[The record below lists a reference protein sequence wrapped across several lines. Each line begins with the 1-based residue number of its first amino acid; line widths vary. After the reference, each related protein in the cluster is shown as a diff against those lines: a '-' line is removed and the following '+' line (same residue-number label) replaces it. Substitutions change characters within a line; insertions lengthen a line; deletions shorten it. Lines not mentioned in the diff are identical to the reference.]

1 MTYIHHDAASRS
13 NMVTSEAPQ
22 IISAER
28 LNNGIVLTFA
38 NGQCGFYPNSFLFAK
53 LPECEELNEADVE
66 W

>member
-1 MTYIHHDAASRS
+1 MTDIDHDAASCS
-13 NMVTSEAPQ
+13 DMIVTEAPR

-28 LNNGIVLTFA
+28 LNSGVVIRFA